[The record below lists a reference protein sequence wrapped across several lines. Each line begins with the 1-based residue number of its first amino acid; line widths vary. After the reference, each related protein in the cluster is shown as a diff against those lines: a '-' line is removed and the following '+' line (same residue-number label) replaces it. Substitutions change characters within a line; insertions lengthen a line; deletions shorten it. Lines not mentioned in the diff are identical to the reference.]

1 MTHFQL
7 ECSSTVAHLP
17 GHPLEPLA
25 AAEIAAAMRLL
36 TANHKVNEGVLVLS
50 VTLCEPPK
58 ALVLA
63 YPKGEPVPREAELVL
78 FDPRTNATFEVV
90 VSLTGQRV
98 RSFEQ
103 VPGVQPTISFEEVLD
118 VEQAVKAD
126 LRFQAAM
133 RLRGISD
140 MSLVMV
146 EPWPA
151 GYYGSE
157 DAPTRRLSRPI
168 VFTRTTP
175 DDNGHAHPVEG
186 VVVLVDLATMEV
198 LRVEDHGV
206 VPIPAEPGHYAA
218 DRVGPLRLD
227 LKPLEILQPE
237 GASFTVEDH
246 LVRWQKWQ
254 LRLGWTPREGLV
266 LHQVS
271 YEDQGRLRPILY
283 RAAVAEMIVPYGDPT
298 PAHYRKNV
306 LDEGEHGLGL
316 LANALRLG
324 CDCLGEIR
332 YLDAVMA
339 DRFGNPLVLP
349 NAICLHEE
357 DAGVLWKHTD
367 WRTGQVEVR
376 RSRRLVVSFWATVG
390 HYDYGFFWSFFQD
403 GAIECEVKL
412 TGILNAGAVPVGVT
426 PKYGTLVAPGINA
439 LIHQH
444 FFSVRLDMM
453 VDGLS
458 NAVYEVHTE
467 AEPKGLTN
475 PHGNAFFAKETQLM
489 REYEAQQ
496 VINPFTGR
504 YWKVINPQVTNAL
517 GQPVGYKL
525 VPGEN
530 ILPFSHPDF
539 PARKRAAF
547 MTKHLWVTPFHPEER
562 FPAGEYPNQHRGG
575 AGLPAWTAANRSLVN
590 TNLVL
595 WYTMGAHH
603 VPRPED
609 WPVMPVTSLSFQLK
623 PVGFFDRNPALDVPP
638 PVPHHPVDNPSCA
651 C

>member
-17 GHPLEPLA
+17 CHPLEPLS

-36 TANHKVNEGVLVLS
+36 VADRKVNERVLVLT

-63 YPKGEPVPREAELVL
+63 YPNGEPVPREAELVL
-78 FDPRTNATFEVV
+78 FDSRTNATFEVV
-90 VSLTGQRV
+90 ISLTEQRV

-103 VPGVQPTISFEEVLD
+103 VPGVQPAISFEEVLD

-126 LRFQAAM
+126 LRFQAVM
-133 RLRGISD
+133 RLRGITD

-151 GYYGSE
+151 GYYGPE

-168 VFTRTTP
+168 VFVRTTP
-175 DDNGHAHPVEG
+175 DCNGHAHPVEG

-206 VPIPAEPGHYAA
+206 VPIPAEPGRYAA
-218 DRVGPLRLD
+218 DQVGPLRPD
-227 LKPLEILQPE
+227 LTPLEILQPE
-237 GASFTVEDH
+237 GPSFTVEGH

-266 LHQVS
+266 LHQVG
-271 YEDQGRLRPILY
+271 YADQGRVRPILY
-283 RAAVAEMIVPYGDPT
+283 RASVAEMIVPYGDPT
-298 PAHYRKNV
+298 PAHYRKHV

-324 CDCLGEIR
+324 CDCLGHIR
-332 YLDAVMA
+332 YLDAVMS

-367 WRTGQVEVR
+367 WRTGHVEVR

-403 GAIECEVKL
+403 GTIGCEIKL
-412 TGILNAGAVPVGVT
+412 TGIMNAGAVPEGVT
-426 PKYGTLVAPGINA
+426 PKYGTLVAPGVNA

-444 FFSVRLDMM
+444 FFNVRLDMM
-453 VDGLS
+453 VDGFS
-458 NAVYEVHTE
+458 NAVYEVHTQ
-467 AEPKGLTN
+467 AEPKGLAN
-475 PHGNAFFAKETQLM
+475 PHGNAFFAVERRLDTEQ
-489 REYEAQQ
+489 EAQQ

-504 YWKVINPQVTNAL
+504 SWKVVNPQVTNAL

-530 ILPFSHPDF
+530 ILPFAHPDF
-539 PARKRAAF
+539 PARMRAAF
-547 MTKHLWVTPFHPEER
+547 TTKHLWVTPYHPQER
-562 FPAGEYPNQHRGG
+562 YPAGEYPNQHRGG
-575 AGLPAWTAANRSLVN
+575 AGLPSWTAANRSLVN

-595 WYTMGAHH
+595 WYTLGAHH
-603 VPRPED
+603 IPRPED
-609 WPVMPVTSLSFQLK
+609 WPVMPVTSIGFQLK

-638 PVPHHPVDNPSCA
+638 PLPAHGETCGCA
-651 C
+651 